1 MITSSDNKRI
11 KNVISLLEKA
21 KARREQD
28 AFVIEGIKLFE
39 EVPESHI
46 LEVFV
51 AESYKGPTGKL
62 DKLPSEVVKDDV
74 FKKMTDTLAP
84 QGVLAVVR
92 REHYELKDLLNKGNA
107 PCFLVLETIQ
117 DPGNLGTIMRTAEGA
132 GVAGVL
138 MSSDTVDIYNP
149 KTVRS
154 TMGSIFRV
162 PFVYCD
168 DLQASVEELKASGVE
183 CYAAHLKG
191 EKSCYD
197 YNYAKPTAFFIG
209 NEGNGLSD
217 KMAAMADTYIR
228 IPMEGRLESLNAGIS
243 AAILTYEA
251 KRQRD
256 RNIVGKS

>member
-1 MITSSDNKRI
+1 MITSFDNKRI

-39 EVPESHI
+39 EVPKDRI

-51 AESYKGPTGKL
+51 AESYKGPKSKL

-74 FKKMTDTLAP
+74 FKKMTDVLAP
-84 QGVLAVVR
+84 QGILCVVR
-92 REHYELKDLLNKGNA
+92 KEHYELKDLLKKKTDA

-132 GVAGVL
+132 GVAGVI

-168 DLQASVEELKASGVE
+168 DLISSVKELKASGVE

-191 EKSCYD
+191 QKSCYD
-197 YNYAKPTAFFIG
+197 CDYGKPTAFFIG

-217 KMAAMADTYIR
+217 KMAAMADTYIK
-228 IPMEGRLESLNAGIS
+228 IPMEGKLESLNAGIS

-256 RNIVGKS
+256 RKIVR

>member
-39 EVPESHI
+39 EVPESRI

-51 AESYKGPTGKL
+51 AESYKGPRGKL

-162 PFVYCD
+162 PF
-168 DLQASVEELKASGVE
+168 
-183 CYAAHLKG
+183 
-191 EKSCYD
+191 
-197 YNYAKPTAFFIG
+197 
-209 NEGNGLSD
+209 
-217 KMAAMADTYIR
+217 
-228 IPMEGRLESLNAGIS
+228 
-243 AAILTYEA
+243 
-251 KRQRD
+251 
-256 RNIVGKS
+256 

>member
-39 EVPESHI
+39 EVPESRI

-51 AESYKGPTGKL
+51 AESYKGPRGKL

-168 DLQASVEELKASGVE
+168 DLTASVEELKASGVE

-256 RNIVGKS
+256 RNIGKES